1 MAEPQNNV
9 SLGDASML
17 VRLQAWQ
24 ERKSFV
30 AFRENKHGTQLKD
43 IELLRAYILSDA
55 CVDDLRRLHDG
66 CFVFPIPRQTMLR
79 KTHSDRRRIIYAFPE
94 PFNTLMKY
102 LVWGLHDYDWLFSP
116 SLYSFRQG
124 RNTSSLFEQIT
135 ARGLGT
141 RFWAMKADI
150 HDYGHSLVPSHLI
163 AVLSEHVLPRDPELF
178 RFFEALL
185 TFDTYTRD
193 GELIH
198 ASMGG
203 LPGIP
208 IGAFFNNV
216 YLKGLDDLMVGQT
229 ALYARYA
236 DDICAFACS
245 ESEAAAALDLVRT
258 ETNRLG
264 LSLNESK
271 SQLIA
276 PGNDIELLGF
286 CIRGNELDVADNTLA
301 KARTK
306 LGHFADKLVLKEQR
320 TGLPKDEAAAIM
332 TRKLNRYFYGV
343 ENEHELSW
351 RDYFFRTI
359 TRPDSLHGLD
369 LYCQDLLRIV
379 ATGKRGDARYR
390 FRYAD
395 MRKLGYRPLVA
406 DYWHSRKRLEKRK
419 NRHLS
424 QIGTLGTEASVPLEP
439 HLPPRALDAS
449 RAAQRSHPR
458 R

>member
-1 MAEPQNNV
+1 MAEPQDNEL
-9 SLGDASML
+9 LGDASIL
-17 VRLQAWQ
+17 ERLQAEQ
-24 ERKSFV
+24 EREHFV
-30 AFRENKHGTQLKD
+30 AFRENKHGSRTKD

-55 CVDDLRRLHDG
+55 CVNDLRRLRDG
-66 CFVFPIPRQTMLR
+66 CFDFPIPRQTMLR
-79 KTHSDRRRIIYAFPE
+79 KSHSNRRRIIYAFPE

-124 RNTSSLFEQIT
+124 RNTSSLFDKIT
-135 ARGLGT
+135 AQGLGT
-141 RFWAMKADI
+141 RYWAMKADI

-163 AVLSEHVLPRDPELF
+163 AMLSEHVLPHDPELF

-216 YLKGLDDLMVGQT
+216 YLKGLDDLMEGQSS
-229 ALYARYA
+229 LYVRYA
-236 DDICAFACS
+236 DDICAFTRS

-258 ETNRLG
+258 QTSSLG

-271 SQLIA
+271 SRLIS

-286 CIRGNELDVADNTLA
+286 CIRGKELDVADNTLA

-306 LGHFADKLVLKEQR
+306 LGHFADRLVLKEQR
-320 TGLPKDEAAAIM
+320 AGLKKDEAAAIM
-332 TRKLNRYFYGV
+332 ASKLNRYFYGV
-343 ENEHELSW
+343 GNEHELSW

-406 DYWHSRKRLEKRK
+406 DYWRQSRLKGPGK
-419 NRHLS
+419 
-424 QIGTLGTEASVPLEP
+424 
-439 HLPPRALDAS
+439 
-449 RAAQRSHPR
+449 
-458 R
+458 